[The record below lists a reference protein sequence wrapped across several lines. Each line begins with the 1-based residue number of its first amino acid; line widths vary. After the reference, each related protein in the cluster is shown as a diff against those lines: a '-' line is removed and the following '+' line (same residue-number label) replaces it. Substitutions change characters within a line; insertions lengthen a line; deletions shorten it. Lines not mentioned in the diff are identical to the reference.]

1 MGDILAHRVRQRHGP
16 SSGLE
21 GDYLKANGGGG
32 SNTYMDVINTTGT
45 YVTYTPEDIG
55 TGGVRLRTHNGRYL
69 RTLYSN
75 I

>member
-1 MGDILAHRVRQRHGP
+1 
-16 SSGLE
+16 
-21 GDYLKANGGGG
+21 
-32 SNTYMDVINTTGT
+32 MDAINTTGT